1 PAFGAHEGLH
11 ARPAT
16 ISGRQPPLPQPKR
29 QLLRLHPNCKV
40 RRQQETREQQRVDIA
55 ARRLQPGLCQRVM
68 EDVGLRA
75 VGVTAEQTFTV
86 DQTESCERGM
96 GSKPMLEHDDL
107 VGLETGRHDRAEHIL
122 IAEVERIGEPP
133 VSVPGS
139 VNVDLANALVPQ
151 LKQLMAERIGNAEL
165 PCSQLPLATS
175 VRASK

>member
-1 PAFGAHEGLH
+1 
-11 ARPAT
+11 
-16 ISGRQPPLPQPKR
+16 
-29 QLLRLHPNCKV
+29 
-40 RRQQETREQQRVDIA
+40 A

-75 VGVTAEQTFTV
+75 VGVAAEQTFPV

-107 VGLETGRHDRAEHIL
+107 VGLETGRHDRVEHIL

-139 VNVDLANALVPQ
+139 VNVELANALVQQ
-151 LKQLMAERIGNAEL
+151 LKQLMAERIGNDEL
-165 PCSQLPLATS
+165 PCIQIRLPASRPEGKRRAPLRKEPVVVRLVVHERDQSTTS
-175 VRASK
+175 CSL